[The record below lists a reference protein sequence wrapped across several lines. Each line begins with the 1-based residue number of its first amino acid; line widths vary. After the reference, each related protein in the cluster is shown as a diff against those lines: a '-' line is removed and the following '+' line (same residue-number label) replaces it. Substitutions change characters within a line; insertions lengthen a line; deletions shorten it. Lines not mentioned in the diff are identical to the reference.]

1 MKTGFA
7 ILAVAALSAAGLT
20 SAQAQTAQ
28 PAAGAQ
34 AASAPAPAR
43 EDWNAFSRSSSRVYL
58 ANVGSIAALGDV
70 TSIQIALVPL
80 RGAAGDLTHSRENVE
95 FKCAAKQSRTVA
107 TTEYGPDGVQ
117 TDNYDDSAAEW
128 DAYSATSRDAYLSVL
143 ACDGQRSAP
152 PTWQSVKAYV
162 DAGRK

>member
-7 ILAVAALSAAGLT
+7 ILAVAVLSAAGLT

-34 AASAPAPAR
+34 AAPAPAR

-58 ANVGSIAALGDV
+58 TNVGSIATVGDV

-80 RGAAGDLTHSRENVE
+80 RGAAGDLSHSRENVE
-95 FKCAAKQSRTVA
+95 FKCAAKQSRTVS

-128 DAYSATSRDAYLSVL
+128 DAYSSTSRDAYLSAI
-143 ACDGQRSAP
+143 ACDGQRAAP
-152 PTWQSVKAYV
+152 PTWQSIKAYV

>member
-28 PAAGAQ
+28 PAAGTQ
-34 AASAPAPAR
+34 ATPAG

-58 ANVGSIAALGDV
+58 TNVGSIATVGDV

-80 RGAAGDLTHSRENVE
+80 RGAAGDLSHSRENIE
-95 FKCAAKQSRTVA
+95 FKCAAKQSRTVT

-128 DAYSATSRDAYLSVL
+128 DAYSSASRDGYLSVI
-143 ACDGQRSAP
+143 ACDGQRAAP
-152 PTWQSVKAYV
+152 PTWQSIKAYV